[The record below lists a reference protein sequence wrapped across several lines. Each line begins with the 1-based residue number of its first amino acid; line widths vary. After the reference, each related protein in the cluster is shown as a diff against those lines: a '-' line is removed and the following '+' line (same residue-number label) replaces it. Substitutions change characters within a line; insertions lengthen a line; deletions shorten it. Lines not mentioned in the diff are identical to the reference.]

1 MKGGEFMKANADI
14 RAKAKESKVLLWQ
27 IADKLG
33 VTEWTMVRKLRKE
46 LDAEQKAQIFKVI
59 EDIAQG

>member
-1 MKGGEFMKANADI
+1 MKANADI
-14 RAKAKESKVLLWQ
+14 REKAKCKGVFLWQ
-27 IADKLG
+27 IADSMHLAE
-33 VTEWTMVRKLRKE
+33 VTFLKKLRKE